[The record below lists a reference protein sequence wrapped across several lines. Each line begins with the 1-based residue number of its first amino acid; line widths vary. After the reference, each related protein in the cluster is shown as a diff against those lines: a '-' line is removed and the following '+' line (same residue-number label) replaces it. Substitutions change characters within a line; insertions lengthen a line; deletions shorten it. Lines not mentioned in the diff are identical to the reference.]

1 MKNGRFMWEQMK
13 QQGACTET
21 SVFQTIVEILGDR
34 RILIENH
41 RGVVTY
47 SKEKI
52 LVKVKYGTVSV
63 CGRNLELTSMTKDQL
78 VIFGNI
84 QCISLHRR
92 EQT

>member
-1 MKNGRFMWEQMK
+1 MKSGRFMWEQMK

-84 QCISLHRR
+84 QSVSLHRR

>member
-1 MKNGRFMWEQMK
+1 MWEQIK
-13 QQGACTET
+13 QQGACTDT

-84 QCISLHRR
+84 QSVSLHRR

>member
-84 QCISLHRR
+84 QSVSLHRR

>member
-1 MKNGRFMWEQMK
+1 MMWEQIK
-13 QQGACTET
+13 QQGACTDT

-84 QCISLHRR
+84 QSVSLHRR

>member
-1 MKNGRFMWEQMK
+1 MWEQIK
-13 QQGACTET
+13 QQGACTDT